1 MTSLAYI
8 VLPAVE
14 SEAILSQLFP
24 ATVRDRLF
32 KGKKKAKKDKKKKSK
47 KFVPAKAKMRNM
59 LNEDSIDED
68 GIADEAMQHDG
79 PIADLFPETTVLFAD
94 IAGFTAWS
102 SAREPTQVFT
112 LLEKIYGAFDQIAAR
127 RGVFKVREQYQ
138 LTHARLYSKISNP
151 LEKQVETIGDSYVA
165 VCGLP
170 GKCSIS

>member
-8 VLPAVE
+8 VLAAVE

-32 KGKKKAKKDKKKKSK
+32 KGKKKAKKDKKKESKK

-59 LNEDSIDED
+59 MNEDSIDED

-127 RGVFKVREQYQ
+127 RGVFKVREQ
-138 LTHARLYSKISNP
+138 IS
-151 LEKQVETIGDSYVA
+151 
-165 VCGLP
+165 
-170 GKCSIS
+170 